1 MSAIFVLCDDF
12 KQHLKI
18 QNHIL
23 TKKSEEKKFKI
34 TIYCKQDDI
43 NIKKELDYVNFLF
56 LKHNLME
63 LGFHPFQVA
72 EIISIRRDYFSTFI
86 FCSDRKQ

>member
-1 MSAIFVLCDDF
+1 MFVLCNDF

-18 QNHIL
+18 QNYIL
-23 TKKSEEKKFKI
+23 TKVSDEKKFKI

-63 LGFHPFQVA
+63 LDFYPFQVT
-72 EIISIRRDYFSTFI
+72 EIISIRRDYFSTLI

>member
-1 MSAIFVLCDDF
+1 MSALFVLCNDF

-18 QNHIL
+18 RDYIL

-43 NIKKELDYVNFLF
+43 NIKKELDYVNFF
-56 LKHNLME
+56 
-63 LGFHPFQVA
+63 F
-72 EIISIRRDYFSTFI
+72 
-86 FCSDRKQ
+86 